1 MFADTTIEGHGLLYV
16 LLVIA
21 LILLIVYLIRRF

>member
-1 MFADTTIEGHGLLYV
+1 MVALLGYGWVGV
-16 LLVIA
+16 LVVVA